1 MKEIVRLFPI
11 ELKQKIISKTHHKWD
26 TLQEI
31 RMRLGQPIELI
42 FDQDVEW
49 IRESRPTPQDYM
61 FILNQLSE
69 FSLYRMEDELR
80 EGYITIEG
88 GHRVGLAGKVD
99 RKSTRLNSS

>member
-31 RMRLGQPIELI
+31 RLRLGQPIELI

-69 FSLYRMEDELR
+69 FSLYRMEDRSEER
-80 EGYITIEG
+80 
-88 GHRVGLAGKVD
+88 RVGKECKKRASGCDDNRRARSL
-99 RKSTRLNSS
+99 